1 MKADVTEI
9 KSSDMSELLSHYW
22 DYKLEENKLTINLT
36 DTEAEKNV
44 KAAIADGATKA
55 YYQADLDLYID
66 NVATGT
72 STAKPLTSRN
82 FDGNTCNISQDV
94 SSIAQTIN
102 TLTVSVSLVTTTK
115 VGLKTTKK
123 QLFAIIFLYILKRK
137 TEKSQSILHTV
148 QPQLRLW
155 RTLMQIINLRI
166 ILRQEHSQILPA
178 SHLRRLLK
186 SKRTY

>member
-1 MKADVTEI
+1 MNKTKKTQRKILAVILSLSMMLSMTAISPKKADAFMKADVTEI

-22 DYKLEENKLTINLT
+22 DYKLEDNKLTINLT

-102 TLTVSVSLVTTTK
+102 TLTVLSL
-115 VGLKTTKK
+115 
-123 QLFAIIFLYILKRK
+123 IHI
-137 TEKSQSILHTV
+137 
-148 QPQLRLW
+148 
-155 RTLMQIINLRI
+155 
-166 ILRQEHSQILPA
+166 
-178 SHLRRLLK
+178 
-186 SKRTY
+186 